1 MARRYSG
8 DVEIRIGWD
17 PRRREYR
24 GNIRDPYLNMRSVI
38 KTRSV
43 ERDPTSPAAYDDA
56 AVQMLE
62 DAHKKSGGRLKVE
75 RKRGRV
81 FVRRVFQSPCP
92 LEDV

>member
-8 DVEIRIGWD
+8 DAEIRVGWD

-24 GNIRDPYLNMRSVI
+24 GSIRDPYLRMRGVL
-38 KTRSV
+38 KARSSS
-43 ERDPTSPAAYDDA
+43 DPTSPAAYDEA